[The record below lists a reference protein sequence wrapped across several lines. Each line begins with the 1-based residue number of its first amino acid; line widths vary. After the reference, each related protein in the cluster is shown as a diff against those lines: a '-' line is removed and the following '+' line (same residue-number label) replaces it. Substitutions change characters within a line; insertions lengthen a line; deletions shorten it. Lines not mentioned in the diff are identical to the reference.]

1 MDELRIPVVKMGGGY
16 VKAILSNGE
25 ETVFGRDL
33 GDLIGR
39 LKLRAQL
46 LPVPPKY
53 VAEVLDIVWQRRR

>member
-1 MDELRIPVVKMGGGY
+1 MDASRVLVVKMGGGY
-16 VKAILSNGE
+16 FKAILLNGE

-33 GDLIGR
+33 GELIGR

-53 VAEVLDIVWQRRR
+53 VAWALEIHR